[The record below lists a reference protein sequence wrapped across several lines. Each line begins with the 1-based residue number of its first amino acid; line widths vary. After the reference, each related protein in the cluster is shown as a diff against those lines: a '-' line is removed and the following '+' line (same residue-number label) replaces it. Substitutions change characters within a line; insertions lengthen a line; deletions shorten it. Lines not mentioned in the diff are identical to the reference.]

1 MGQLCKF
8 IIAATALHTLSACN
22 NGPDVSA
29 TNATAAE
36 VQAKVDTAI
45 AKDGGVMVNP
55 GRWEGTMSVTEID
68 IPAMPPEA
76 KAQMQAQMGNQQAF
90 ASCVTEDDVK
100 QRKAFFTGD
109 PADKSCKYDRFSMS
123 GGKVS
128 GVLKCDRAEQGR
140 MTMTMNGEYG
150 ADSYSM
156 AMASQAE
163 GNGPM
168 GKMSMKMTVNAK
180 RVGACRGDE
189 TNS

>member
-1 MGQLCKF
+1 MRSALL
-8 IIAATALHTLSACN
+8 ITAALFALSACDS
-22 NGPDVSA
+22 GPDVSA
-29 TNATAAE
+29 TNATPAE
-36 VQAKVDTAI
+36 VQAKVDAAT

-55 GRWEGTMSVTEID
+55 GRWEGTVSVNEID

-76 KAQMQAQMGNQQAF
+76 KEQMKAQMGGKQTF
-90 ASCVTEDDVK
+90 ASCVTEEDVK
-100 QRKAFFTGD
+100 QQKAFFTGD

-150 ADSYSM
+150 PDSYSM
-156 AMASQAE
+156 AMDSQAE

-168 GKMSMKMTVNAK
+168 GKMTMKMTVDAK

-189 TNS
+189 KKS